1 MATSMA
7 TAPTEADGPSA
18 APKASRIVAV
28 VTGNALEFYDFL
40 AFTFF
45 AVNIARV
52 MFPAGRPGTALLL
65 TLMTGSL
72 GFFARPVGAVLFGLL
87 GDRIGRRPTMLATF
101 TLMGVG
107 ALGLALTPGY
117 AAIGVAAPIL
127 VVAFRVVQGMAAGGD
142 VGPTTAYLAE
152 CAPLARR
159 GLFASL
165 QLAAMRLGALASGV
179 VGLSL
184 ASAMS
189 PAALDAIG
197 WRIAFGVGAAIVPFA
212 FILRRRLE
220 ETLHLPEAD
229 PCAPANVEPLVYGA
243 ALLGMLGGL
252 TMSSMSDFMFTFATT
267 WLAVPAPVA
276 YRLTVAICA
285 VQVVSVLL
293 GGWLC
298 DRVGRRWLKL
308 YPSLAGALLAI
319 PLFGWGVTGA
329 GMGQLSVAVLML
341 TALSALTMPP
351 AYVALVECSPK
362 RMRSGLVGI
371 GYGLVVAAAFGL
383 GPPLVAGYVRT
394 SHDLNGPAY
403 VWLLGFALMLLSALI
418 MRETHPAR
426 TGKGDA
432 RALWRATAGL
442 PQGSIHSTK
451 RQHQPNVSPFIG

>member
-1 MATSMA
+1 MATEPLAAQHS
-7 TAPTEADGPSA
+7 TP
-18 APKASRIVAV
+18 APKTSRIIAV

-72 GFFARPVGAVLFGLL
+72 GFFARPVGAVLFGVL

-107 ALGLALTPGY
+107 ALGLAVTPSY
-117 AAIGVAAPIL
+117 AVIGLAAPIL

-165 QLAAMRLGALASGV
+165 QLAAMRLGALASGL
-179 VGLSL
+179 VGLGL

-189 PAALDAIG
+189 PGALDAIG
-197 WRIAFGVGAAIVPFA
+197 WRIAFGLGAAIVPFA
-212 FILRRRLE
+212 FMLRRRLE

-229 PCAPANVEPLVYGA
+229 PRAPVRIEPLVYGA
-243 ALLGMLGGL
+243 ALLGMFGGL

-285 VQVVSVLL
+285 VQVGSVLF
-293 GGWLC
+293 GGWMC

-308 YPSLAGALLAI
+308 YPSLAGALLAV
-319 PLFGWGVTGA
+319 PLFAWGVAGG
-329 GMGQLSVAVLML
+329 GMGRLSAAVLAL
-341 TALSALTMPP
+341 TALSALTMSP

-371 GYGLVVAAAFGL
+371 GYGLVIAAAFGL
-383 GPPLVAGYVRT
+383 APPLVAGYVRT
-394 SHDLNGPAY
+394 SHDLDGPAY
-403 VWLLGFALMLLSALI
+403 VWLVGFALMLLSALTT
-418 MRETHPAR
+418 RETHPAR
-426 TGKGDA
+426 SQAGGALD
-432 RALWRATAGL
+432 LWRATA
-442 PQGSIHSTK
+442 T
-451 RQHQPNVSPFIG
+451 REA